1 MGLFEHVA
9 RDARPPR
16 SSAAAALNLEN
27 VGAGEHTAPLRLRPE
42 ADTLLRVVSG
52 LLRLEIEG
60 IERVLDAGDEA
71 IVPAGSLHRI
81 DSIYGE
87 ARFMTGL
94 RPAG

>member
-1 MGLFEHVA
+1 MALFAHVA
-9 RDARPPR
+9 RASRPSS
-16 SSAAAALNLEN
+16 SSAGAALTFET
-27 VGAGEHTAPLRLRPE
+27 VVAGEQTAPLRLRPE

-81 DSIYGE
+81 DSVYGE